1 MIHPQAADKKR
12 PASSAGARW
21 RVLLVDDHPI
31 VREGLATRVE
41 MEGDMIVSGMAETAD
56 QAIALIQKSEPD
68 IVVTDLSLSGRPG
81 LELIKDIRAS
91 WTALPILVLSIHDE
105 DLWAER
111 VLRAGAQGYVM
122 KSHAT
127 EKVMEA
133 MRRVLAGGLWLS
145 EHMSSA
151 LLGRLSHHRKPNV
164 QGMPL
169 STLSD
174 RELEVFQMIGRGLSV
189 KEIAQQL
196 FLSSKTVEVHREHI
210 KEKLGMRSSAELLR
224 YAVVHTLEEP
234 KYPPME

>member
-1 MIHPQAADKKR
+1 
-12 PASSAGARW
+12 
-21 RVLLVDDHPI
+21 
-31 VREGLATRVE
+31 
-41 MEGDMIVSGMAETAD
+41 MEKDMVVSGMAETAD
-56 QAIALIQKSEPD
+56 QAIDLIQKAEPD

-81 LELIKDIRAS
+81 LELIKEIRTS
-91 WTALPILVLSIHDE
+91 WPVLPILVLSIHDE
-105 DLWAER
+105 ELWAER

-145 EHMSSA
+145 EYMNSA
-151 LLGRLSHHRKPNV
+151 LLGRLTNRRQPVVHD
-164 QGMPL
+164 MPL

-210 KEKLGMRSSAELLR
+210 KEKLGFHSSAELLR

-234 KYPPME
+234 K

>member
-1 MIHPQAADKKR
+1 
-12 PASSAGARW
+12 
-21 RVLLVDDHPI
+21 
-31 VREGLATRVE
+31 
-41 MEGDMIVSGMAETAD
+41 MIVSGMAETAD
-56 QAIALIQKSEPD
+56 QAVELIQKAEPD

-81 LELIKDIRAS
+81 LELIKEIRAS
-91 WTALPILVLSIHDE
+91 WPALPVLVLSIHDE
-105 DLWAER
+105 ELWAER

-145 EHMSSA
+145 EHMNSA
-151 LLGRLSHHRKPNV
+151 LLGRLTHHR
-164 QGMPL
+164 QADMHGMPL

-210 KEKLGMRSSAELLR
+210 KEKLGLRSSAELLR

-234 KYPPME
+234 K

>member
-1 MIHPQAADKKR
+1 MTHPQAADKKR
-12 PASSAGARW
+12 PQTSAGARW

-31 VREGLATRVE
+31 VREGLAARIE

-56 QAIALIQKSEPD
+56 QAIGLIQKSEPD

-81 LELIKDIRAS
+81 LELIKEIRAT
-91 WTALPILVLSIHDE
+91 WPALPVLVLSIHDE

-127 EKVMEA
+127 ERVMEA

-145 EHMSSA
+145 EHMSSS
-151 LLGRLSHHRKPNV
+151 LLGRLTHHRQPAA

-174 RELEVFQMIGRGLSV
+174 RELEIFQMIGLGLSV

-210 KEKLGMRSSAELLR
+210 KEKLGLRSSAELLR

-234 KYPPME
+234 K

>member
-1 MIHPQAADKKR
+1 M
-12 PASSAGARW
+12 
-21 RVLLVDDHPI
+21 
-31 VREGLATRVE
+31 
-41 MEGDMIVSGMAETAD
+41 MVSGMAETAD
-56 QAIALIQKSEPD
+56 EAIGFIQKSEPD

-81 LELIKDIRAS
+81 LELIKEIRAS
-91 WTALPILVLSIHDE
+91 WPALPVLVLSIHDE
-105 DLWAER
+105 ELWAER

-151 LLGRLSHHRKPNV
+151 LLGRLTHHRQPAA

-210 KEKLGMRSSAELLR
+210 KEKLGLRSSAELLR

-234 KYPPME
+234 KG

>member
-1 MIHPQAADKKR
+1 M
-12 PASSAGARW
+12 
-21 RVLLVDDHPI
+21 L
-31 VREGLATRVE
+31 
-41 MEGDMIVSGMAETAD
+41 VSGMAETAD
-56 QAIALIQKSEPD
+56 QAIDLIQKSEPD

-81 LELIKDIRAS
+81 LELIKEIRAS
-91 WTALPILVLSIHDE
+91 WPVLPILVLSIHDE
-105 DLWAER
+105 ELWAER

-145 EHMSSA
+145 EYMNSA
-151 LLGRLSHHRKPNV
+151 LLGRLTHRRQPV
-164 QGMPL
+164 VHEMPL
-169 STLSD
+169 ATLSD
-174 RELEVFQMIGRGLSV
+174 RELEIFQMIGRGLSV

-234 KYPPME
+234 R